1 MIPDPEAGGV
11 SVPSQGPLPP
21 RAPRRSRR
29 GGRRHS
35 GRRERPAAESTTE
48 SAGAVERAA
57 EPVEVAGEPEVQP
70 ISQPEQ
76 AEQAEPRRQ
85 SGSAVA
91 HAIQQVTHIVE
102 ELKRALEE
110 MEEVLETL
118 EFAERQKI
126 DDEREIENLEHALR
140 KLHRPVQPPT
150 QPRH

>member
-1 MIPDPEAGGV
+1 M
-11 SVPSQGPLPP
+11 
-21 RAPRRSRR
+21 
-29 GGRRHS
+29 
-35 GRRERPAAESTTE
+35 ESKTE
-48 SAGAVERAA
+48 SAGAVEKAA
-57 EPVEVAGEPEVQP
+57 DPTAVAGEPEVQP
-70 ISQPEQ
+70 ISQPEQAEQ

-126 DDEREIENLEHALR
+126 DDEREIENLQHALR
-140 KLHRPVQPPT
+140 KLHRPVAPPA
-150 QPRH
+150 QRPKAVI